1 MLNLV
6 PLAGA
11 GWEVTH
17 GDGEP
22 RARGELLQSHF
33 QRRRRAPLL
42 PPRIGG
48 DHQRPGLTLHRAS
61 HVPPPPPDR
70 LHGEGGGV
78 VIDADT
84 HPAFIAVEIID
95 AVRNG
100 LAAGGG
106 PDHEVVDLRA
116 LRGLPGAPRPPGVLE
131 VADQT
136 PSLGIDRNGGLSRP
150 LRGADPTRDV
160 GNWASRSACWR
171 PSRVLTFPCRL

>member
-1 MLNLV
+1 MLDLV

-22 RARGELLQSHF
+22 RARGELLQF
-33 QRRRRAPLL
+33 PFPEAQAGPVAAT
-42 PPRIGG
+42 RIGG
-48 DHQRPGLTLHRAS
+48 DHQRPGLAIHRAS

-70 LHGEGGGV
+70 LHGEGRGV

-106 PDHEVVDLRA
+106 PDHEVVDLHA
-116 LRGLPGAPRPPGVLE
+116 LRGFPGAPHPPGVLE
-131 VADQT
+131 VADQLL
-136 PSLGIDRNGGLSRP
+136 PLGIDR
-150 LRGADPTRDV
+150 DV
-160 GNWASRSACWR
+160 GCPARCAAR
-171 PSRVLTFPCRL
+171 TRRAM